1 MKSLSAVSIMQL
13 SSILTELFAH
23 ARGVGL
29 RGLIQFTFAADEQL
43 WVEAGDEVRVA
54 AGRRDGCDTEIEIS
68 AENFLAVV
76 AGGANVEQLFA
87 AGALRI
93 RGNLG
98 LATLLPQLID
108 SARYHRDGQAAPT
121 VAMNARY
128 PTPARASETLSATQT
143 PLAQVERR
151 PGRVLSPQEFH
162 GHYLARGIPL
172 VITDALD
179 DWPLFRMTRD
189 EALQRFA
196 DLNGIT
202 RHGDYVSQTFSTQRD
217 FRSMPMS
224 EFIAQLEQHEA
235 HAGEPAVY
243 MGNNILPTALLDAIR
258 LPPWFD
264 AGLYNA
270 PRLWIGPR
278 GTLTPLHRDDSDNLF
293 AQVWGE
299 KSFILAAPHHRAAL
313 GTWSTAPRGGLDG
326 CDFNPDAPDYQRFPQ
341 ARAVPFLRL
350 TLGAGDLLFLPEGWF
365 HQVSSLST
373 SLSVNFWINS
383 GRGW

>member
-1 MKSLSAVSIMQL
+1 MDL
-13 SSILTELFAH
+13 SSTLSGLFTH
-23 ARGVGL
+23 ARSVGL
-29 RGLIQFTFAADEQL
+29 RGIIQFVFSADEHL
-43 WVEAGDEVRVA
+43 WVEVGDEIRVV
-54 AGRRDGCDTEIEIS
+54 AGRHGGADTEIEIS
-68 AENFLAVV
+68 AENFFAVV
-76 AGGANVEQLFA
+76 AGRANVEQLFA
-87 AGALRI
+87 AGTLLI

-98 LATLLPQLID
+98 LATLLPQIID
-108 SARYHRDGQAAPT
+108 SARYHRDGQPAPA

-128 PTPARASETLSATQT
+128 AARVRISETLSAAQT

-151 PGRVLSPQEFH
+151 SSHGLSLEEFR

-172 VITDALD
+172 IITDALN
-179 DWPLFRMTRD
+179 DWPLLRMTRA
-189 EALQRFA
+189 EALGRFA

-217 FRSMPMS
+217 FRSMPMG
-224 EFIAQLEQHEA
+224 EFIAALEQHETRD
-235 HAGEPAVY
+235 GKPAAY
-243 MGNNILPTALLDAIR
+243 MGNNILPSALQDAIR

-264 AGLYNA
+264 AALYNA

-313 GTWSTAPRGGLDG
+313 GTWSTSPQGGLDG
-326 CDFNPDAPDYQRFPQ
+326 CDVNPDAPDYERFPD

-365 HQVSSLST
+365 HQVASLSA